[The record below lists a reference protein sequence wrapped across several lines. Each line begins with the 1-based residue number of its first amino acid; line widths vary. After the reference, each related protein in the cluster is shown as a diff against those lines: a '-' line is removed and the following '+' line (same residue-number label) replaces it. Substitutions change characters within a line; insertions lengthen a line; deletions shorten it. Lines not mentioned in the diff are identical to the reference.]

1 MISGNVSLHVW
12 NSATRSNL
20 MTPLGTYLH
29 FPYIKMGHVM
39 VSGKG
44 FEEGGPTWAN
54 EDDFKNKFAQ
64 SEDYNNFR

>member
-1 MISGNVSLHVW
+1 
-12 NSATRSNL
+12 
-20 MTPLGTYLH
+20 MTPLGTYLR

-39 VSGKG
+39 VSGEG

-64 SEDYNNFR
+64 SEDYDNFK